1 MKSFSLILIFDRFYF
16 INTINMKKIIAVCVF
31 SLFAFSMNAQE
42 KVELATIKADQME
55 LKNYADTDLVF
66 LNNKFTDLTTLQKD
80 QLAELFYFKY
90 KVIYATAN
98 ITDLTHEFDE
108 ILVRFKSILGEAK
121 FAQLTETNVLILV
134 GKIYLN

>member
-1 MKSFSLILIFDRFYF
+1 MKLFSLILIFDRFYF

-108 ILVRFKSILGEAK
+108 ILVRFK
-121 FAQLTETNVLILV
+121 
-134 GKIYLN
+134 